1 MTIRRPRLWA
11 VALAFASALLV
22 APAAAVPPASPR
34 FTGADGLVYDSAPLV
49 VPGLN
54 GDLFYGPDFD
64 VACGLARTMRVA
76 MDLQARLAEIIRRSG
91 RKVVYTVAPDKSA
104 VLTSDL
110 DRAHLPH
117 GSCDAIGLRQQR
129 HLLDHYPDPWYLPV
143 RHLLDS
149 QSRQTYL
156 KTDLHWSTVGGSIFA
171 KALATRLDPRLG
183 REQRYDYGTVTFEGV
198 LNGALGINE
207 PETAQS
213 AAPAGPVVV
222 RPSLTSAQLAGP
234 ESFYD
239 HRWRSRPARLTFPG
253 RTVVLGDSYM
263 AFALENVRPIFRQ
276 GRFLWVGHV
285 DLDSVIK
292 AIKAADTVVFEYVQV
307 FLASYPLSSET
318 FLRDLKRALR

>member
-1 MTIRRPRLWA
+1 MTIRRPRRWA

-143 RHLLDS
+143 RHC
-149 QSRQTYL
+149 
-156 KTDLHWSTVGGSIFA
+156 W
-171 KALATRLDPRLG
+171 TRR
-183 REQRYDYGTVTFEGV
+183 
-198 LNGALGINE
+198 
-207 PETAQS
+207 
-213 AAPAGPVVV
+213 AA
-222 RPSLTSAQLAGP
+222 RPT
-234 ESFYD
+234 
-239 HRWRSRPARLTFPG
+239 
-253 RTVVLGDSYM
+253 
-263 AFALENVRPIFRQ
+263 
-276 GRFLWVGHV
+276 
-285 DLDSVIK
+285 
-292 AIKAADTVVFEYVQV
+292 
-307 FLASYPLSSET
+307 
-318 FLRDLKRALR
+318 